1 MQRNYPFG
9 VHGEILVKPGNYEME
24 AGVKSAMRTL
34 LWLILAT
41 RFASGCSCGASASL
55 PVCHRLG
62 DTPVLFLGK
71 PVEIVD
77 HQYNSRRG
85 PWYRFT
91 VEEVFK
97 GFPSDI
103 KEVMVDPDNFT
114 TCTTNF
120 SIGKRYLIAGF
131 RGSRPVPAKETE
143 SETIIY
149 TGQCLGS
156 REAEHAADDIA
167 FLRQFVRSPQPARI
181 FGSVRIHASERYWYG
196 DHPPLSGV
204 RIQIAGPS
212 GVANVTTGTNGD
224 YVLPDVNPG
233 KHIITASAKEF
244 TSARQRYEV
253 EVPAHGCGVVN
264 IGMFSEGVLGGRVV
278 NQDGTPAVGVSVEY
292 ARDNRNTGKP
302 ASYEGSTKTD
312 RNGRFSFARVPPGR
326 FVLGVNARRAPTTK
340 ERILPTYWPGALSE
354 SQAQPVQL
362 AVNQKIENLSITL
375 GPRAA
380 VRKVS
385 VRVEWPDG
393 RPAPGVRLSANFRG
407 SIAESATTGA
417 DGSATMTV
425 LAGLEYTLSG
435 RFLHLR
441 LENGREEFDS
451 WVDATEEKLTAGTTP
466 AKIRLILNRPGR
478 FPE

>member
-1 MQRNYPFG
+1 MRA
-9 VHGEILVKPGNYEME
+9 LVGLMLA
-24 AGVKSAMRTL
+24 AGIAL
-34 LWLILAT
+34 
-41 RFASGCSCGASASL
+41 GCSCGKSASL

-77 HQYNSRRG
+77 HEYNSRRG
-85 PWYRFT
+85 PWYRFA
-91 VEEVFK
+91 VEEVYK

-103 KEVMVDPDNFT
+103 KEAMVDPDNFT
-114 TCTTNF
+114 TCTISF
-120 SIGKRYLIAGF
+120 RVGKRYLIAGI

-149 TGQCLGS
+149 TGQCWGS

-167 FLRQFVRSPQPARI
+167 FLRQFARSPQPARI
-181 FGSVRIHASERYWYG
+181 FGSVRVHADEHYWYG

-212 GVANVTTGTNGD
+212 GVVSITTGTDGD
-224 YVLPDVNPG
+224 YVLPEVNPG
-233 KHIITASAKEF
+233 KYIITAQAKEF
-244 TSARQRYEV
+244 TSARKSYEV
-253 EVPAHGCGVVN
+253 DVPAHGCGVVN

-278 NQDGTPAVGVSVEY
+278 NQDGTPAVGVAVEY

-302 ASYEGSTKTD
+302 VSYEGSTKTD
-312 RNGRFSFARVPPGR
+312 RNGRFSLARVPPGS
-326 FVLGVNARRAPTTK
+326 FVLGVNARRAPTSK
-340 ERILPTYWPGALSE
+340 ERILPTYWPGVLSE
-354 SQAQPVQL
+354 DQAQPVQL
-362 AVNQKIENLSITL
+362 AVNQKIENFSITL

-385 VRVEWPDG
+385 VRAEWPDG

-425 LAGLEYTLSG
+425 LSGLEYTLSG
-435 RFLHLR
+435 RFLHLK

-451 WVDATEEKLTAGTTP
+451 WVDATEEKLTAGPAP
-466 AKIRLILNRPGR
+466 AKIQLILNRPGR
-478 FPE
+478 FTD